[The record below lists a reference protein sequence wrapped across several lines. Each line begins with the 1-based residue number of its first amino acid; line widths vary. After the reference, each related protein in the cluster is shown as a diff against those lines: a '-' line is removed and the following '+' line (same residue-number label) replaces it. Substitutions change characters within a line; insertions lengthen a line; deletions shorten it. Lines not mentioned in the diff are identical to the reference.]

1 MKKIAHWLLEKAK
14 KDMRTILLQ
23 HLHGGLSC
31 LTILIT

>member
-14 KDMRTILLQ
+14 KICEPTLLQ